1 MASGWVPGAGQGAE
15 AEPNGPEVAGSGSRT
30 LGAGEIRGWRAV
42 AGPRKRTEAAGGGRG
57 PRSLPAM
64 DEADRQLL
72 RRCRVRLV
80 GELQVASLWD
90 ALLNYELFTPD
101 MIEDIQV
108 RTRPPQPPNS
118 RAARRLL
125 SLMGTAKPR

>member
-1 MASGWVPGAGQGAE
+1 
-15 AEPNGPEVAGSGSRT
+15 
-30 LGAGEIRGWRAV
+30 
-42 AGPRKRTEAAGGGRG
+42 
-57 PRSLPAM
+57 M

-108 RTRPPQPPNS
+108 RTRLPQPPQFPRRTQASVTDGNS
-118 RAARRLL
+118 EAALRGRW
-125 SLMGTAKPR
+125 SCYVTQRPSSHFPCPVYAH